1 MTGRSWS
8 LREAQL
14 MTVSSGEGHD
24 GVCRAGVAP
33 GDVARQRGAAEPG
46 YASGGKSDHWL
57 PAFHPAR

>member
-1 MTGRSWS
+1 M
-8 LREAQL
+8 EY
-14 MTVSSGEGHD
+14 
-24 GVCRAGVAP
+24 VCRAGVAP